1 MIVGLQ
7 RRTGDMMVNV
17 CREKKLTNIRSSTK
31 DIAVRLTPATKL
43 SLEQALD
50 FLVDDELLEV
60 TPGHIRLRK
69 RYLTE
74 LDQSQARRRTAAAN
88 AS

>member
-1 MIVGLQ
+1 MQ
-7 RRTGDMMVNV
+7 RRSGDMQVNV
-17 CREKKLTNIRSSTK
+17 CREKKQSNVRSSTA

-60 TPGHIRLRK
+60 TPKHIRLRK
-69 RYLTE
+69 RYLSE
-74 LDQSQARRRTAAAN
+74 VDQARARRRAVAAASERT
-88 AS
+88 A